1 MPIVIKQTGKNDST
15 RDLIR
20 RFKKATSAVEL
31 VDRVRDR
38 QYHVTDAQKIKVIR
52 DSERRLKKKIRQL
65 KKMKNIPPRV
75 IERLTERLA
84 QE

>member
-1 MPIVIKQTGKNDST
+1 MPIVIKKTGKSDST

-20 RFKKATSAVEL
+20 RFKKTTSAIDL

-38 QYHVTDAQKIKVIR
+38 QYHVTEAQKRKEIR
-52 DSERRLKKKIRQL
+52 DSHRRLRKKIRQL
-65 KKMKNIPPRV
+65 KQMKNIPPRV

-84 QE
+84 EE

>member
-1 MPIVIKQTGKNDST
+1 MPIVIKKTGKNDST

-20 RFKKATSAVEL
+20 RFKKSTSAVDL
-31 VDRVRDR
+31 VERARDR
-38 QYHVTDAQKIKVIR
+38 QYHVTDSQKIKVIR
-52 DSERRLKKKIRQL
+52 DSHRRLKKKIRQL

>member
-1 MPIVIKQTGKNDST
+1 MPIVIKKTGKGDST

-20 RFKKATSAVEL
+20 RFKKATSAIDL

-52 DSERRLKKKIRQL
+52 DAERRLKKKIRAL
-65 KKMKNIPPRV
+65 KEMKNVPQRV